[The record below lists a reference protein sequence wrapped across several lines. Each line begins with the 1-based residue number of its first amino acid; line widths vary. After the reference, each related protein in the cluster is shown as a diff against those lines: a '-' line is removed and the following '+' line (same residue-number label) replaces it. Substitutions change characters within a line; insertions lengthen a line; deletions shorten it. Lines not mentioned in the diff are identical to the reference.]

1 MNLWKALDY
10 LKTLA
15 TGLTTLIKE
24 IRQMNVQIQEVV
36 TTMAEI
42 KTDLATLQA
51 SVAANGLG
59 ADDKAALT
67 QLGTDLA
74 AADATI
80 KGLIVTGP

>member
-1 MNLWKALDY
+1 MIHMALEY
-10 LKTLA
+10 LKQIA
-15 TGLTTLIKE
+15 TGLATLIKE

-42 KTDLATLQA
+42 KIDLATLQA